1 MVKLKLIQK
10 NDMQTNQFRDNKGLI
25 VGKNVGTIIQ
35 QYSAV
40 NKESELR
47 KILNYLLKAPIEEI
61 SELDKTSYKIE
72 SKLDYNNITDD
83 WYEIITD
90 EFYLFESTI
99 NDTLKQGIDGVPQ
112 KAKFLLQ
119 MQRYYREAKRDLNLL
134 SVPHNDIKTNSS
146 NILNKVFE
154 YIYSFLES
162 KNEIQEHYDKDNI
175 KILVA
180 FGFIECKI
188 LEKPKG

>member
-1 MVKLKLIQK
+1 MDK
-10 NDMQTNQFRDNKGLI
+10 NLQTNTLNDNLGAIIASVENGGKVEINQFQ
-25 VGKNVGTIIQ
+25 TI
-35 QYSAV
+35 

-47 KILNYLLKAPIEEI
+47 KILNSLLNAPLEEP

-72 SKLDYNNITDD
+72 AKLEYNNITDD

-99 NDTLKQGIDGVPQ
+99 NDTLKQSIDGIPQ
-112 KAKFLLQ
+112 KGRFLLQ
-119 MQRYYREAKRDLNLL
+119 MQRYYREARRDLNLL

-154 YIYSFLES
+154 YIYDFLKS

>member
-1 MVKLKLIQK
+1 MSK
-10 NDMQTNQFRDNKGLI
+10 NHQTNHLDINYGAM
-25 VGKNVGTIIQ
+25 VGTVENGAKVEINQFQTI
-35 QYSAV
+35 

-47 KILNYLLKAPIEEI
+47 KILNSLLNSPLEK
-61 SELDKTSYKIE
+61 SFELDKTSYLIE
-72 SKLDYNNITDD
+72 EKLQYNNVTDD

-90 EFYLFESTI
+90 EFFLFESTI
-99 NDTLKQGIDGVPQ
+99 NDTLKQNIDGIPQ
-112 KAKFLLQ
+112 KGKFLLQ
-119 MQRYYREAKRDLNLL
+119 MQRYYREAKKDLNLL
-134 SVPHNDIKTNSS
+134 SSSHDDIKTNSS

-154 YIYSFLES
+154 YIYNFLKS
-162 KNEIQEHYDKDNI
+162 KNEIQEHYDSDNI